1 MVKMQI
7 TQKKLGMH
15 FLLLHV
21 FYLTNKHENAK
32 EEKNPILWKQNS
44 ELSVWKN
51 RNKIVNK
58 IRLKYSDSKIFLMRF
73 KMNYLELVDVFL
85 L

>member
-1 MVKMQI
+1 MLRR
-7 TQKKLGMH
+7 KKIQ
-15 FLLLHV
+15 FFENRIQSSV
-21 FYLTNKHENAK
+21 FE
-32 EEKNPILWKQNS
+32 
-44 ELSVWKN
+44 KN

-73 KMNYLELVDVFL
+73 KMNYLELVDIFL

>member
-1 MVKMQI
+1 MLRR
-7 TQKKLGMH
+7 KKIQ
-15 FLLLHV
+15 FFENRIQSSV
-21 FYLTNKHENAK
+21 FE
-32 EEKNPILWKQNS
+32 
-44 ELSVWKN
+44 KN